1 MLNPISQAKD
11 RWQPS
16 RILCPMHK
24 RAALPHQQVQPVS
37 KLKVRRRH
45 PLPPRSKSRR
55 TRRRGKLTFSSK
67 EQFSNPFS
75 SIVSTDSL
83 SGQSNA
89 CYGTTCTPTTGC
101 IFSFPQERRFLVIH
115 GGGGELAQVGFA

>member
-1 MLNPISQAKD
+1 MPNPITQAKF
-11 RWQPS
+11 RWQASRIPRPPS
-16 RILCPMHK
+16 RREAFPS
-24 RAALPHQQVQPVS
+24 QQVQPVS
-37 KLKVRRRH
+37 KLKARRRH

-83 SGQSNA
+83 SDQLNA
-89 CYGTTCTPTTGC
+89 FYRTTCTHTTGS
-101 IFSFPQERRFLVIH
+101 IFSFPQE
-115 GGGGELAQVGFA
+115 Q

>member
-1 MLNPISQAKD
+1 MPNPILQAKV
-11 RWQPS
+11 RWQAS
-16 RILCPMHK
+16 RIPCPLRK

-75 SIVSTDSL
+75 SIVSTGSL
-83 SGQSNA
+83 SDQSNA
-89 CYGTTCTPTTGC
+89 FYRTTYTPTTG
-101 IFSFPQERRFLVIH
+101 
-115 GGGGELAQVGFA
+115 